1 MQRRFE
7 NVKRIGR
14 RIGLTAENS
23 YLLAIFLAL
32 LIVSLV
38 IGGYY
43 VILRPQPE
51 PYSTIYLLDLQ
62 RQASDYPQVL
72 VENLNSTFRVYTCV
86 ENHLGGTQNQTYQV
100 QVKITQDLSVF
111 PVTGQPVN
119 VYDLSLADGNTWS
132 ELVTITQN
140 DVGSYWVVF
149 ELYKIVD
156 GALVFTHN
164 YCVLSIQVIG

>member
-1 MQRRFE
+1 MLRLFE

-14 RIGLTAENS
+14 RIGLTGENS

-62 RQASDYPQVL
+62 KQAADYPQVL
-72 VENLNSTFRVYTCV
+72 IENLNSTFSVYTYV
-86 ENHLGGTQNQTYQV
+86 ENHMGGTQNQTYQV
-100 QVKITQDLSVF
+100 QIKVTQDLLTF
-111 PVTGQPVN
+111 PVTGQPVK
-119 VYDLSLADGNTWS
+119 VYDFSLADGNTWS

-156 GALVFTHN
+156 SALEFTHN
-164 YCVLSIQVIG
+164 YCVLSIQVIS

>member
-1 MQRRFE
+1 
-7 NVKRIGR
+7 
-14 RIGLTAENS
+14 
-23 YLLAIFLAL
+23 
-32 LIVSLV
+32 
-38 IGGYY
+38 
-43 VILRPQPE
+43 
-51 PYSTIYLLDLQ
+51 LDLQ

-72 VENLNSTFRVYTCV
+72 VENLNSTFSVYTCV

-111 PVTGQPVN
+111 PITGQPVN